1 MINQRLVILPKLRE
15 NFTATSPTSY
25 VSNYIRNP
33 DMTQQILFLIVIMI
47 GAYYARKNGKKA
59 QKDIEKYNL
68 EKADYQIGKK
78 NDYLNKNVFYDLQNR
93 NDGFD
98 AESIYYFSQSDF
110 EIVLNRVEKLGIGIS
125 GIEPWL
131 NKEFYDVKIVED
143 YGGISTDSNWYR
155 KAFEEFKK
163 ENENLL
169 YAASYDVK

>member
-1 MINQRLVILPKLRE
+1 VINQSLIILPKLGE

-78 NDYLNKNVFYDLQNR
+78 NDYLNKNVFYDL
-93 NDGFD
+93 
-98 AESIYYFSQSDF
+98 
-110 EIVLNRVEKLGIGIS
+110 
-125 GIEPWL
+125 
-131 NKEFYDVKIVED
+131 
-143 YGGISTDSNWYR
+143 
-155 KAFEEFKK
+155 
-163 ENENLL
+163 
-169 YAASYDVK
+169 